1 MAAID
6 GSLPSPDRQ
15 GFRSNDG
22 WRKEHGVRLVVLQ
35 RPGLRLLHGVSGLPP
50 NLCCCRCQVFG
61 GLGRKRHRKR
71 RAKLKKKERRG
82 QSLPSALGSAST
94 DLWCAPG
101 IAFVTGDDSV
111 DCLVSSRDLVGRGGI
126 LGVDR
131 VPRDR
136 DSSERRGGNHEE
148 TSSMVDYISSLQ
160 ASLFES
166 HVMLPELYHH
176 LRGYDHRPTV
186 EFEESVLFQ
195 HRTLL
200 QGRDAYDRYRDWRLD
215 VDNMTY
221 EELLELG
228 DKIGHVSTGLGEE
241 EVACSIRK
249 VKHSIF
255 FDMRFSSEMDSKCS
269 ICQISL
275 FAGLIVLNLGLVQ
288 EQVFDRRILS
298 LVSVAALW
306 SSLFNPVTFP
316 TFRQCEFAKTGGGG
330 MITSR
335 ALCTLSISR
344 GISIRPLLRKIHGI
358 SDATKGKAGLVHPTA
373 LVHPDAILG
382 ENISVGPFCTIGSAV
397 KVGNS
402 CRIHAGSHIM
412 GRTELGDNCIVL
424 SGAIV
429 GADLPGQTVVGSNN
443 VIGHYAAI
451 GVQCQDLKYKAGD
464 ECFLIVGDNNDIREY
479 TSIHRS
485 SKSSDNTVIGSNNLI
500 MGSCHIAHDCKIGN
514 QNIFANN
521 TLLAGHVVIEDFTH
535 TGGAVVVHQF
545 CHVGSYSFIGGG
557 SVIVQDVPRYMMV
570 SGDRAEIRGLNF
582 EGLRRLGFP
591 TSEVRAM
598 RKAYRSIFMS
608 NSSAAGCLDDRLTEV
623 ECNGEFAEVS
633 AVSSMVKS
641 IRDSFTESRRGIC
654 KFGSRLAS

>member
-15 GFRSNDG
+15 GFRRFFCLYKRTAHCADQSP
-22 WRKEHGVRLVVLQ
+22 LI
-35 RPGLRLLHGVSGLPP
+35 SFPP
-50 NLCCCRCQVFG
+50 PATTAGGKSKAFASSSFR
-61 GLGRKRHRKR
+61 GLGCASSTASQAYPTTSAAAAVRSSADWEGKRHRKR

-131 VPRDR
+131 VPRD
-136 DSSERRGGNHEE
+136 
-148 TSSMVDYISSLQ
+148 SM
-160 ASLFES
+160 
-166 HVMLPELYHH
+166 
-176 LRGYDHRPTV
+176 
-186 EFEESVLFQ
+186 LFQ

-255 FDMRFSSEMDSKCS
+255 FDMRFSSEMESKCS
-269 ICQISL
+269 ICQEEYQMDDEVGKLSSL
-275 FAGLIVLNLGLVQ
+275 
-288 EQVFDRRILS
+288 VFTFQSGHLSHFQAVRVCEDRRYRKQKK
-298 LVSVAALW
+298 A
-306 SSLFNPVTFP
+306 
-316 TFRQCEFAKTGGGG
+316 CGG

-382 ENISVGPFCTIGSAV
+382 ENVSVGPFCTIGSAV

-429 GADLPGQTVVGSNN
+429 GADLPGQTIVGSNN